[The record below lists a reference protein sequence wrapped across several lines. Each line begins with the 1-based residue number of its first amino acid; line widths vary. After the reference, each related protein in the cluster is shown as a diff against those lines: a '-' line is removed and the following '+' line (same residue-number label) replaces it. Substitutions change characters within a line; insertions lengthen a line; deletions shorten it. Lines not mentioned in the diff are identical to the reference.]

1 MLEILGEIDRGH
13 PSAAQL
19 VLDRV
24 TVSQGGLQTGEKIGH
39 VAAQKPSDNIIGA
52 GTERSQ
58 RAPVAA
64 GGVPP
69 PPATPPPRN
78 EGGGGGGKRPPPSQ
92 SPPKPA
98 GAPHAGLISPLA
110 VPPTVSIL
118 REHP

>member
-64 GGVPP
+64 GGLRPTLA
-69 PPATPPPRN
+69 PARARRDA
-78 EGGGGGGKRPPPSQ
+78 GGGLEGPDLPPDRLGRQ
-92 SPPKPA
+92 RA
-98 GAPHAGLISPLA
+98 
-110 VPPTVSIL
+110 
-118 REHP
+118 

>member
-58 RAPVAA
+58 GAPVAA
-64 GGVPP
+64 GGAGPPPPP
-69 PPATPPPRN
+69 PPARR
-78 EGGGGGGKRPPPSQ
+78 GGGGGGGGGPPP
-92 SPPKPA
+92 PPPPPPPA
-98 GAPHAGLISPLA
+98 GPAPP
-110 VPPTVSIL
+110 
-118 REHP
+118 

>member
-64 GGVPP
+64 GGPRP
-69 PPATPPPRN
+69 TPAPAPARP
-78 EGGGGGGKRPPPSQ
+78 EAGGGGGEGRPPP
-92 SPPKPA
+92 PPPPRGR
-98 GAPHAGLISPLA
+98 GAPPRGPR
-110 VPPTVSIL
+110 PPDAL
-118 REHP
+118 PPA

>member
-24 TVSQGGLQTGEKIGH
+24 TVSQGGSQTGEKIGH

-64 GGVPP
+64 GGLRPP
-69 PPATPPPRN
+69 LAPGPGRRAGSGGLGSTRPSPSPRPPR
-78 EGGGGGGKRPPPSQ
+78 
-92 SPPKPA
+92 A
-98 GAPHAGLISPLA
+98 GP
-110 VPPTVSIL
+110 
-118 REHP
+118 

>member
-52 GTERSQ
+52 GTKRSQ

-64 GGVPP
+64 GGQIGRAAGRGRGEISV
-69 PPATPPPRN
+69 
-78 EGGGGGGKRPPPSQ
+78 GGGSFKKKKKKIKQ
-92 SPPKPA
+92 EK
-98 GAPHAGLISPLA
+98 
-110 VPPTVSIL
+110 VWL
-118 REHP
+118 R

>member
-52 GTERSQ
+52 GTKRSQ

-64 GGVPP
+64 GGRRPPPAPP
-69 PPATPPPRN
+69 PPRQD
-78 EGGGGGGKRPPPSQ
+78 GGGGGGGGPPP
-92 SPPKPA
+92 PPTPPRRR
-98 GAPHAGLISPLA
+98 GAPRT
-110 VPPTVSIL
+110 PPTA
-118 REHP
+118 PAPPPA

>member
-52 GTERSQ
+52 GTERSP

-64 GGVPP
+64 GGLPPPLAP
-69 PPATPPPRN
+69 PPARSGGR
-78 EGGGGGGKRPPPSQ
+78 GGGGRMPTPPLTRPAPRPPR
-92 SPPKPA
+92 PA
-98 GAPHAGLISPLA
+98 A
-110 VPPTVSIL
+110 
-118 REHP
+118 

>member
-64 GGVPP
+64 GRPPP
-69 PPATPPPRN
+69 PPAPPPAKRDFR
-78 EGGGGGGKRPPPSQ
+78 GGGGGGPPRPPP
-92 SPPKPA
+92 PP
-98 GAPHAGLISPLA
+98 
-110 VPPTVSIL
+110 PPPGGPPSGPNL
-118 REHP
+118 PRRHPPP

>member
-64 GGVPP
+64 GGPRPPPAPARARRGGSGGGGRGRPP
-69 PPATPPPRN
+69 PPPPPPP
-78 EGGGGGGKRPPPSQ
+78 GG
-92 SPPKPA
+92 
-98 GAPHAGLISPLA
+98 
-110 VPPTVSIL
+110 
-118 REHP
+118 

>member
-64 GGVPP
+64 GGVRPAPAP
-69 PPATPPPRN
+69 PPARQDGR
-78 EGGGGGGKRPPPSQ
+78 GGGGGGRHPPP
-92 SPPKPA
+92 PP
-98 GAPHAGLISPLA
+98 
-110 VPPTVSIL
+110 PPPGRDT
-118 REHP
+118 PYA

>member
-64 GGVPP
+64 GGAGPPPPP
-69 PPATPPPRN
+69 PPAKPRGRGGGGEDPPPPPPPPRAH
-78 EGGGGGGKRPPPSQ
+78 GP
-92 SPPKPA
+92 PPKPPDTPA
-98 GAPHAGLISPLA
+98 
-110 VPPTVSIL
+110 
-118 REHP
+118 R

>member
-52 GTERSQ
+52 GTKRSQ

-64 GGVPP
+64 GGVRPP
-69 PPATPPPRN
+69 PPPTPARR
-78 EGGGGGGKRPPPSQ
+78 GGGGGGGRRPPA
-92 SPPKPA
+92 PPPPPRPE
-98 GAPHAGLISPLA
+98 GARARG
-110 VPPTVSIL
+110 
-118 REHP
+118 

>member
-64 GGVPP
+64 GGLR
-69 PPATPPPRN
+69 PPPRPTPARRD
-78 EGGGGGGKRPPPSQ
+78 GGGGGGGGTRPPPPPPR
-92 SPPKPA
+92 SP
-98 GAPHAGLISPLA
+98 G
-110 VPPTVSIL
+110 
-118 REHP
+118 

>member
-64 GGVPP
+64 GGPRPP
-69 PPATPPPRN
+69 PPPPPRRNASDGGGGRELESTPPPP
-78 EGGGGGGKRPPPSQ
+78 G
-92 SPPKPA
+92 
-98 GAPHAGLISPLA
+98 
-110 VPPTVSIL
+110 PPTAPPDADVT
-118 REHP
+118 